1 MFEQQVITSRGL
13 FLLNQMKTQMDS
25 RLSFVGVFGSDER
38 VSNEN
43 LFRLEPH
50 QLSAWTQGTLFKVYP
65 TKYANLNDTRIAV
78 SFNDNN
84 GEGRSLKSVALLAR
98 LMRTQTTNPSF
109 AQVSITPELSVRAK
123 QAGVAGNDY
132 FVQFVS
138 DSESAQGDI
147 IVSLRRG
154 SDELGSLR
162 ITSEMSVE
170 DVNAS
175 SLVLGSA
182 TGTAPTT
189 VPLSEHVEFVG
200 TFGNLFNSSAIT
212 FREALSGGSDGE
224 ESEVP
229 VDEPIV
235 FAVATTDTA
244 ITIKNDGKNNIFFT
258 FQLLI
263 TNGYARIKAD
273 EHARALLQDIEDAS
287 KEDKGGVATIMF
299 NAATSDLQLF
309 DREGHLIDQANLPA
323 GFYNNGEFV
332 TIRNRQ
338 NVYDEKIWISPKDVI
353 ENANTL
359 YEFTDEEQGVEYGIV
374 AGLPL
379 VDKASKG
386 HADHFVSYLME
397 TDEVGLFSVVLSE
410 NDGMSFELFSDSYS
424 SLTKL
429 SQPSVRDFFNIS
441 EDRDVNTLEDVGD
454 DSVAVFDI
462 ESVSPIQALRLWQG
476 YSQLALSR
484 NEVQD
489 ALASRFVSLI
499 CEYDPSELIS
509 DEGDDGSSQEW
520 LVSYLYDLGVISS
533 STTSLES
540 AKQELNLLME
550 AASDNDETVRTK
562 RHKLAREFAT
572 SFPNAIGFTP
582 DDAIEDV
589 IGIPSVAVFPEDIRK
604 ACSLNDVAVLKEKY
618 SALGTEEN
626 GLLAANA
633 DTLAD
638 VLRGIYEAQVEN
650 ARKAYI
656 AADNAW
662 KSIYGVHGLMHSVAV
677 SSDGVTFRS
686 HEWGYR
692 IHLRPEKNGG
702 QQKIALSRMD
712 GANASTFAFIGD
724 SGVLGGAPLFTVIVA
739 AHAEMSEGVSTWRLD
754 SLSSSDGFIP
764 ELFGGTDGLEHGEG
778 VSQWGDDVV
787 FNVRNVETLVV
798 RLADNLSNLPFNHV
812 SMDIQGVTGVNRIP
826 CEQFKHLNCIVPL
839 YMESQDSRGCAVNMT
854 EILNSWVQT
863 EDMYK
868 PDIII
873 IRGYGLFIQT
883 QK

>member
-13 FLLNQMKTQMDS
+13 FLLNQMKTQMDF

-43 LFRLEPH
+43 LFRLESH

-84 GEGRSLKSVALLAR
+84 GDGRSLKSVALLAR
-98 LMRTQTTNPSF
+98 LMRTKITNPSF
-109 AQVSITPELSVRAK
+109 AHVSITPELYVRAK

-138 DSESAQGDI
+138 DTGSEQGDI

-162 ITSEMSVE
+162 ITSNMSV
-170 DVNAS
+170 DNVNAS
-175 SLVLGSA
+175 SLVLGSSNGA
-182 TGTAPTT
+182 DPTT
-189 VPLSEHVEFVG
+189 VPLSEHIEFVG
-200 TFGNLFNSSAIT
+200 TFGNLFNSSGIN
-212 FREALSGGSDGE
+212 FRSPLSGGSDGE

-235 FAVATTDTA
+235 FAVATTDTEV
-244 ITIKNDGKNNIFFT
+244 TIKNNGKGQMFLT

-273 EHARALLQDIEDAS
+273 EHAQALLHDIEDIS
-287 KEDKGGVATIMF
+287 KDDKGGVATIMF

-332 TIRNRQ
+332 TVRNRQ
-338 NVYDEKIWISPKDVI
+338 NVYDEKIWISPDDVI
-353 ENANTL
+353 ENSNTL
-359 YEFTDEEQGVEYGIV
+359 FEFKNEEHGVEYGIL

-397 TDEVGLFSVVLSE
+397 TDEVGLFKVVLSE
-410 NDGMSFELFSDSYS
+410 NDGISFALFSESHS

-441 EDRDVNTLEDVGD
+441 EDRDESTLEDVGD

-462 ESVSPIQALRLWQG
+462 ESVSRLQALRLWQG

-484 NEVQD
+484 NDIQD
-489 ALASRFVSLI
+489 ALASMFVSLI
-499 CEYDPSELIS
+499 CEYDPSELTS
-509 DEGDDGSSQEW
+509 DEVDDGSSQEW
-520 LVSYLYDLGVISS
+520 LVSYLYNLGVINS

-540 AKQELNLLME
+540 AKLELNLLME
-550 AASDNDETVRTK
+550 SASDNDGTVRTK
-562 RHKLAREFAT
+562 RLKLAREFAT
-572 SFPNAIGFTP
+572 SFPNAIGFSA
-582 DDAIEDV
+582 DDAVEDV
-589 IGIPSVAVFPEDIRK
+589 IGIPRVAVLPGDIRK
-604 ACSLNDVAVLKEKY
+604 SYSLNDVDVLKDKY
-618 SALGTEEN
+618 SALVTEEN
-626 GLLAANA
+626 GLLNANV
-633 DTLAD
+633 DTLEG
-638 VLRGIYEAQVEN
+638 VLRGIYEAQIEN

-662 KSIYGVHGLMHSVAV
+662 KSIYGVRGLMHSVAV
-677 SSDGVTFRS
+677 SSDGITFRS
-686 HEWGYR
+686 NEGGYR
-692 IHLRPEKNGG
+692 IHLRPETNGG
-702 QQKIALSRMD
+702 HQKIALSRMD
-712 GANASTFAFIGD
+712 GDNASTFAFIGD

-764 ELFGGTDGLEHGEG
+764 ELFGDTDGLEHGDG
-778 VSQWGDDVV
+778 VSQWGDEAV
-787 FNVRNVETLVV
+787 FGVRNVETLVV
-798 RLADNLSNLPFNHV
+798 RLADNLSNLTFNHV
-812 SMDIQGVTGVNRIP
+812 SMDIQGVTGVNQIP
-826 CEQFKHLNCIVPL
+826 CEQFKHLSCIVPL
-839 YMESQDSRGCAVNMT
+839 YMDSHDSRGCSVNMT

-883 QK
+883 HK